1 MPKED
6 PRNEFLSILL
16 SPFYRPFRDFSHN
29 CRWRRKSLVGE
40 NKAKIPMP
48 TAQHLRAQIEANLA
62 DRIPSALT
70 PLARIPSPVAPTGIC
85 EIDALLHGGFPIG
98 AISEI
103 VGPECSGRTSLALA
117 FLAGMTQEGK
127 VCAWVDVSD
136 TLHPESAAALGVDL
150 SLLLWI
156 RCGVLPGTVTLTQS
170 PPRGLH
176 TTEKTP
182 KVKPG
187 LPPGGGGH
195 PRMESKGLSIAVSD
209 LLGPSAMAPRCAEAL
224 RKPRPEPRPAGPQ
237 LTPFPA
243 SRTNTGPKRKLWSRL
258 EQGLRVSDLL
268 LQAGGFSCI
277 VLDMG
282 SLPAEYALRVPLAT
296 WFRFRG
302 AAERLQANV
311 LLLTQHACSRNSAG
325 VVLRLNPG
333 NVFNDHSTTFTGLEH
348 TAELARQRFPQDNV
362 LPLRSTASRDR
373 STAGRDRKP
382 PQSVQTAAWQTRTV
396 WAGPR

>member
-1 MPKED
+1 
-6 PRNEFLSILL
+6 
-16 SPFYRPFRDFSHN
+16 
-29 CRWRRKSLVGE
+29 
-40 NKAKIPMP
+40 MP
-48 TAQHLRAQIEANLA
+48 TAQRLRAQIEANLA

-70 PLARIPSPVAPTGIC
+70 PLPRVLYPVAPTGIC

-117 FLAGMTQEGK
+117 FLAGLTQEGK

-136 TLHPESAAALGVDL
+136 TLHPESVAALGVDL
-150 SLLLWI
+150 SRLLWI
-156 RCGVLPGTVTLTQS
+156 RCGVLPGTLALTQS

-176 TTEKTP
+176 TTRKTP

-187 LPPGGGGH
+187 LPSGGAGH

-209 LLGPSAMAPRCAEAL
+209 LLGPAAMAPRCAEAL
-224 RKPRPEPRPAGPQ
+224 SKPRPEPRPAGPQ

-243 SRTNTGPKRKLWSRL
+243 PRTNTGSKRKLWSRL

-325 VVLRLNPG
+325 LVLRLNSG
-333 NVFNDHSTTFTGLEH
+333 NVLNDGSTTFTGLEH
-348 TAELARQRFPQDNV
+348 TAELARQRFPQGNV
-362 LPLRSTASRDR
+362 FPLCSTAGPTTSSTASRD
-373 STAGRDRKP
+373 SPSGRDRKP
-382 PQSVQTAAWQTRTV
+382 PQSVQTATWQTRTV